1 MKRLL
6 ISVFIICLLLTA
18 CNDALDNSA
27 SSMPESE
34 SSLPEAS
41 DDVSKDVSDETV
53 DNGNRSPFD
62 RVLQIKLPENV
73 TYSREVRK
81 DYREFFAEYFELKT
95 SESLC
100 CFAWIEDHELKFGL
114 SEQRSISDY
123 GSMIKTMKAATLGE
137 IRAIFSTGYTLAM
150 RQRIAAVPLDDRL
163 NDYVDE
169 LEYML
174 GIGEENIEFFITL
187 GDFSYDIPI
196 YGSEA
201 EELYG
206 LLEEMR
212 ETAKVASNGDMSDYS
227 GDDVNIGISFAPA
240 GTIDFSGITDC
251 GSYSVTP
258 DGYITYVKSMY
269 SSTMFHYVTD
279 EAFYKQLY
287 DRVIALLNARG
298 EKYPFF
304 AENEVWCTVK
314 TGLYSNQRVITGTQA
329 EKLLE
334 TAKRLSETV
343 TPSDGGFALE
353 EDYSTTVY
361 TVFYKGG
368 DRTSEF
374 VVARD
379 EYCRPLTPLSV
390 SNRPYGIL
398 PKGSYSE
405 YLELVLDEYAE
416 YICRASFGR
425 HGYSYTE
432 IKGKTAYELYG
443 IIKSAHSESREA
455 NQKEMLDHSNVHDSA
470 VKPENEDKIIHL
482 TFTSLPKDDSRSCP
496 YYTVWEDDFC
506 LWSPSS
512 LASFMPKPIVLPD
525 GSYAS
530 LYRILKDHIDEANG
544 EGAGVNEFL
553 ALAREK
559 GINIDENATVYNLTP
574 QEVADNTDYRIFKE
588 MTDFGSYVT
597 VGGEI
602 YELCN
607 SFGGFGFHNAST
619 CDFDNN
625 GTLDL
630 IVRSSWGSGMHRDE
644 ISVFNMTE
652 KRYKVIL
659 SSIQSD
665 VMPNGYYG
673 SPLIFERVTDEN
685 GSDCFEIIAFKP
697 KTVSFDSSLDSVVVG
712 KIVSVDGKPVFV
724 KNDN

>member
-1 MKRLL
+1 MKKLL
-6 ISVFIICLLLTA
+6 ILMLICVLLTSCA
-18 CNDALDNSA
+18 NLPPDNG
-27 SSMPESE
+27 SSISGG
-34 SSLPEAS
+34 SVDKS
-41 DDVSKDVSDETV
+41 DEVSDEVSDESV

-62 RVLQIKLPENV
+62 RVLQIELPENL
-73 TYSREVRK
+73 TYSREIRK
-81 DYREFFAEYFELKT
+81 DYREFFAEYYELKT
-95 SESLC
+95 NENLC
-100 CFAWIEDHELKFGL
+100 CFAWIEDSELKFGL

-137 IRAIFSTGYTLAM
+137 IRAVFSTGYTREM
-150 RQRIAAVPLDDRL
+150 RQNISAVPLDDRL
-163 NDYVDE
+163 IDYVDE

-174 GIGEENIEFFITL
+174 GIGEENIEFIITL
-187 GDFSYDIPI
+187 GGFSYDIPI

-201 EELYG
+201 EELYD

-212 ETAKVASNGDMSDYS
+212 ETAKVASNDDMSDYK
-227 GDDVNIGISFAPA
+227 GDDVNIGISFAPT
-240 GTIDFSGITDC
+240 GTIDFGGVSDC
-251 GSYSVTP
+251 GSYSITP
-258 DGYITYVKSMY
+258 DGYITYVRSLY
-269 SSTMFHYVTD
+269 SSTMFRYVTD

-304 AENEVWCTVK
+304 AKNEVWCTVK
-314 TGLYSNQRVITGTQA
+314 TGLHSNQRVITGTQA
-329 EKLLE
+329 ERLLE
-334 TAKRLSETV
+334 TAKRLSDTITSPSGDFVPKEDSET
-343 TPSDGGFALE
+343 AI
-353 EDYSTTVY
+353 Y
-361 TVFYKGG
+361 TVVYKGNE
-368 DRTSEF
+368 RESEF
-374 VVARD
+374 VVYSD
-379 EYCRPLTPLSV
+379 DYCIPLTPLSV
-390 SNRPYGIL
+390 SNRPRGIL
-398 PKGSYSE
+398 PKGSYQE

-416 YICRASFGR
+416 YVCRASFGR

-443 IIKSAHSESREA
+443 IIKDAHSESREA
-455 NQKEMLDHSNVHDSA
+455 NQKEILDHSSVHDSA
-470 VKPENEDKIIHL
+470 VKPENEDKLIHL
-482 TFTSLPKDDSRSCP
+482 MFTSLPKDDSMLCP
-496 YYTVWEDDFC
+496 SYTVWEDDYC
-506 LWSPSS
+506 QWTPSS

-530 LYRILKDHIDEANG
+530 LYRILKEHIGETNG
-544 EGAGVNEFL
+544 ERVGVTEFL
-553 ALAREK
+553 ALAKEK

-597 VGGEI
+597 VDGEI

-607 SFGGFGFHNAST
+607 SFGGFGFHNASV

-625 GTLDL
+625 GVLDL

-652 KRYKVIL
+652 KRYDVIL

-673 SPLIFERVTDEN
+673 SPLIFKRVSDEN
-685 GSDCFEIIAFKP
+685 AAEYFEITAFKP
-697 KTVSFDSSLDSVVVG
+697 TTESFVSSLDSVVVG
-712 KIVSVDGKPVFV
+712 RIVSIDGKPVFV